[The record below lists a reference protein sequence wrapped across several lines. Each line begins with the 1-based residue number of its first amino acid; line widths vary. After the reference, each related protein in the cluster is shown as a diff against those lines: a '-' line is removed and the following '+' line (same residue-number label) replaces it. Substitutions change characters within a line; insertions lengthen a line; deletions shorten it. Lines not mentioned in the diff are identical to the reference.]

1 MAEQPKKEWVPVS
14 ERALVQRINRRLAE
28 EGWERLIKA
37 RTGRARQQMGSWF
50 MIDER
55 SKLLVSKFINLEKFG
70 RELGVLG
77 EYERLEGY
85 N

>member
-1 MAEQPKKEWVPVS
+1 MAEQQEWVPDPVT

-37 RTGRARQQMGSWF
+37 RTGRARQQMGTWF

-55 SKLLVSKFINLEKFG
+55 SKLLVSKFIDLERFG

-77 EYERLEGY
+77 EDERLEG
-85 N
+85 

>member
-1 MAEQPKKEWVPVS
+1 MAEQPNKEGVLVS

-50 MIDER
+50 IIDER
-55 SKLLVSKFINLEKFG
+55 SKLLVSKFIDLEKFG

-77 EYERLEGY
+77 EYDRLEG
-85 N
+85 